1 VKPLIKK
8 RLYLGLLAAT
18 MFLFA
23 GALAYAW
30 LTFFQRDAGF
40 LRYLLV
46 IAVTVVLACLVVIG
60 LGFLGIVLSIVSDK
74 NIAFLNKPINFTV
87 SLLYPVVLWVG
98 KVFKIAQDKIQRSF
112 VEVNNHLVRA
122 KKGKLQP
129 QQLLV
134 LLPHCL
140 QEKDCSHRITSK
152 LENCTGC
159 GACQVGALLALCQRL
174 GVHLRIATGGTLARE
189 AVKTIRPRAIV
200 AVACERDLTSGILDC
215 IPLPVFGITNSRP
228 NGPCHNTGVSLDAVE
243 KAIIFF
249 IGGGETNVHVLA

>member
-1 VKPLIKK
+1 VIKK
-8 RLYLGLLAAT
+8 RLYLSLLAVT
-18 MFLFA
+18 MLLFA

-30 LTFFQRDAGF
+30 LTFFQRDAGLF
-40 LRYLLV
+40 RYLLV
-46 IAVTVVLACLVVIG
+46 IAVTVVLACLAVIG
-60 LGFLGIVLSIVSDK
+60 LGFVGIVLSIVSDK
-74 NIAFLNKPINFTV
+74 NIVFLNKPINFTV

-98 KVFKIAQDKIQRSF
+98 KAFKIAQDKIQRSF

-122 KKGKLQP
+122 KKGRLQP

-140 QEKDCSHRITSK
+140 QERDCEHRITSK
-152 LENCTGC
+152 LENCTDC
-159 GACQVGALLALCQRL
+159 GACQVGALLALCKRL

-215 IPLPVFGITNSRP
+215 IPLPVLGITNNRP

-243 KAIIFF
+243 KAIKFF
-249 IGGGETNVHVLA
+249 IGGGETNVHVLT